1 MAPEL
6 FNLDEGKSG
15 LCTRG
20 SDIFALGMVTIEV
33 RNIYRGRSFSGSE
46 AFSCTS
52 PQLFTGQVPFSEN
65 SASPI
70 VIKRI
75 IEGDRPSRPSR
86 GRKLGLS
93 DELWE
98 LVQSSWVPEA
108 EERTSVSAFVDL
120 LRKATPNVTVLKAL
134 TKFDATSEED
144 IQKLCH
150 VFDYEDNTL
159 LGMREEDTL
168 VLIEVFDRVSF
179 STHYLFTPPGHFQP
193 RSVPGPEFLFGG
205 PYTSQPVSIWASEG
219 FLSVW
224 PSPQELLDFPQRSR
238 RTS

>member
-6 FNLDEGKSG
+6 FGLNEGRSG

-33 RNIYRGRSFSGSE
+33 MNIYCGRPFLGSE

-52 PQLFTGQVPFSEN
+52 PQLFTGQVPFPEN
-65 SASPI
+65 NASPI

-75 IEGDRPSRPSR
+75 IEGDRPSRPLK
-86 GRKLGLS
+86 GKKLGLS

-108 EERTSVSAFVDL
+108 EERTLLSAFVDL
-120 LRKATPNVTVLKAL
+120 LKKATPDITVLKEL
-134 TKFDATSEED
+134 TEFDVTSEED

-150 VFDYEDNTL
+150 IFDYEDNTL

-168 VLIEVFDRVSF
+168 VLIEVFDRVSLH
-179 STHYLFTPPGHFQP
+179 SPPLHAYRKFP
-193 RSVPGPEFLFGG
+193 
-205 PYTSQPVSIWASEG
+205 TSSGSG
-219 FLSVW
+219 
-224 PSPQELLDFPQRSR
+224 SR
-238 RTS
+238 F